1 MAGRAGAL
9 PARAAAPAARPR
21 PLWREIWRK
30 RMLYL
35 ALTPTFAL
43 LSVFE
48 YYPPLS
54 AMYHAFFQWTGASD
68 PKFVGLAN
76 FAELATDKVFWPSV
90 ANMLRVLVVHL
101 AFQLTVPFLVA
112 ELLFHLRIER
122 LSYLFRLLFV
132 VPLVV
137 PWIVSLLI
145 WQFIYDP
152 SVGLLNAILGAIGLD
167 WLRGGWLGDPSRA
180 LWAYTFIGFPFA
192 YPVYVLILLA
202 GLQGITDSVH
212 EAALMDGARG
222 LRKMLSIDLPLVT
235 GQLKLILILT
245 VIQNVQLYGSVLV
258 LTRGGPGYATMLPG
272 LHMYL
277 NAFEF
282 SRMGYA
288 SAIGFVMFLVILG
301 LTYVNMR
308 YVKSSTEY
316 EAT

>member
-1 MAGRAGAL
+1 M
-9 PARAAAPAARPR
+9 
-21 PLWREIWRK
+21 
-30 RMLYL
+30 
-35 ALTPTFAL
+35 
-43 LSVFE
+43 
-48 YYPPLS
+48 
-54 AMYHAFFQWTGASD
+54 
-68 PKFVGLAN
+68 
-76 FAELATDKVFWPSV
+76 
-90 ANMLRVLVVHL
+90 
-101 AFQLTVPFLVA
+101 
-112 ELLFHLRIER
+112 
-122 LSYLFRLLFV
+122 
-132 VPLVV
+132 
-137 PWIVSLLI
+137 
-145 WQFIYDP
+145 
-152 SVGLLNAILGAIGLD
+152 
-167 WLRGGWLGDPSRA
+167 
-180 LWAYTFIGFPFA
+180 
-192 YPVYVLILLA
+192 LA

-222 LRKMLSIDLPLVT
+222 LRKMLSIDVPLVT

-308 YVKSSTEY
+308 YVKSSNEY